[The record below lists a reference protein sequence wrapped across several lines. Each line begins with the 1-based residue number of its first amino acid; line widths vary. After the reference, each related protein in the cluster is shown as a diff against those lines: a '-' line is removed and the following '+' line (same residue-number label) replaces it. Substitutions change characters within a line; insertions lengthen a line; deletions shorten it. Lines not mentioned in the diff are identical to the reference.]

1 MGERVL
7 VRLADAC
14 ESIDYGFTASA
25 SDHPVGPKFLRI
37 TDIINGP
44 IAWASVPY
52 CDADE
57 HQTVQFA
64 LGEGD
69 VVVARTG
76 ATVGTV
82 GFVREPPGAVF
93 ASYLVRLRA
102 GPGLESRYLFY
113 CLKTPAWHHHIDAV
127 ASGKSAQ
134 PNASASA
141 MAQFSIPVPAIGEQR
156 AIAEMLGALDD
167 KIESNRR
174 LSTLLHSIAR
184 TEFGVWRAGVD
195 RWNPTTFGDFAAVY
209 GGSTPRT
216 TEPSYWGG
224 LHAWV
229 TPTDVTS
236 LVDPYFFETTRTITD
251 AGLASCSTELHPP
264 GSIFMTSRAT
274 IGAFAVNQVPC
285 AANQGFI
292 VVRPLVPTHRWF
304 LFHEMQDRVPDML
317 DLANGST
324 FLEISRGSL
333 KSMGVDVPADPVT
346 FERLADLLEPLH
358 ARACAAASES
368 RDLAAL
374 RDALLPELL
383 SGRLRVPEAERLVEA
398 VS

>member
-1 MGERVL
+1 MGERAL

-44 IAWASVPY
+44 IDWASVPY

-57 HQTVQFA
+57 HQAAQFA

-82 GFVREPPGAVF
+82 GFVREPRGSVF

-102 GPGLESRYLFY
+102 GTGLESRYLFY
-113 CLKTPAWHHHIDAV
+113 CLKTPAWRHHIDGV

-141 MAQFSIPVPAIGEQR
+141 MAEFEIPLPSMGEQR
-156 AIAEMLGALDD
+156 AIAEVLGALDD

-174 LSTLLHSIAR
+174 LAVVAEELIR
-184 TEFGVWRAGVD
+184 TELS
-195 RWNPTTFGDFAAVY
+195 FATDEGWPELPVSSLAEFVNGGALTKDATGTGRMVVRIAELKNGP
-209 GGSTPRT
+209 GGSTIYN
-216 TEPSYWGG
+216 E
-224 LHAWV
+224 L
-229 TPTDVTS
+229 DV
-236 LVDPYFFETTRTITD
+236 PEEK
-251 AGLASCSTELHPP
+251 LARP
-264 GSIFMTSRAT
+264 GDVLMSWS
-274 IGAFAVNQVPC
+274 
-285 AANQGFI
+285 
-292 VVRPLVPTHRWF
+292 
-304 LFHEMQDRVPDML
+304 
-317 DLANGST
+317 
-324 FLEISRGSL
+324 GSL
-333 KSMGVDVPADPVT
+333 GVFRWARPEAIINQHIFKVICGEYPPWLVYIK
-346 FERLADLLEPLH
+346 LAEVMPEFQQI
-358 ARACAAASES
+358 AAEVEALTVES
-368 RDLAAL
+368 L

-383 SGRLRVPEAERLVEA
+383 SGRLRVPIGDAMA
-398 VS
+398 SA